1 VDLKA
6 IDRRTGIPNPGTC
19 DRQCGETHTHWEE
32 LLMRKRLVGLFA
44 STMIVFAAC
53 GTAASPSPSASS
65 STASTAPSSTE
76 PSVEASPSEA
86 AIDLT
91 ATAYKAGTD
100 KGPAD
105 GTDGGSLIMGDWQE
119 ANQFNPYYVGQVTEA
134 NVASAAWAT
143 LVVFTN
149 DYRYAPDLATS
160 VPTVDNGGVKVP
172 GDGGDA
178 MTVTWTLRD
187 GLKWSDGQP
196 LTCDDFKYAWEW
208 VLDKDNVGVITAGFE
223 DMNKDKGIDCPSD
236 TEMVWH
242 FDKIYEGYIT
252 LMTAPLPRH
261 FLSKIPVKDQTTGKG
276 FSATEVKNMPVSGA
290 FKFESVTPQQELRL
304 AKNPNYTSFS
314 TGKPAHLDNL
324 IWKWYGDADLM
335 IAGFKAGEVDIA
347 TDLQDSDIPKV
358 QDLGDQVSAIPAL
371 TYEFLRPNWSP
382 GPFDAKTKTGG
393 CSRNPAV
400 ADRGKGCPMAD
411 PAMRQAVSY
420 AIDKNEINTR
430 LLGGTVQIA
439 NTNISPGAWFFADQP
454 PATFDPAKAKE
465 ILDAAGWKAG
475 ADGIR
480 EKDGLKAKIELCT
493 TTRQVRVD
501 TLALVAN
508 WLKDV
513 GIEAVSNP
521 VDSTNIFVDYNE
533 ATVDTPCALA
543 TSNFDIAEHAF
554 TSSIDPL
561 GGYFSYHSSQFEP
574 DGANDAQVSDSATDA
589 AFDIVKNSVD
599 FKVIKDA
606 MAEVQKIYVEK
617 TVEIPLYY
625 RKQVDLA
632 SPKAGNFFGNPTQAG
647 PTWNAVDWYVKG

>member
-1 VDLKA
+1 
-6 IDRRTGIPNPGTC
+6 
-19 DRQCGETHTHWEE
+19 
-32 LLMRKRLVGLFA
+32 MRKRLVGLLA

-65 STASTAPSSTE
+65 GASTAPGSTE
-76 PSVEASPSEA
+76 PSAAASPSEA
-86 AIDLT
+86 GIDLT
-91 ATAYKAGTD
+91 NTTYK
-100 KGPAD
+100 PED
-105 GTDGGSLIMGDWQE
+105 GTDGGTLIIGDWQE
-119 ANQFNPYYVGQVTEA
+119 ANQFNPYYIGQQTEA
-134 NVASAAWAT
+134 NVASATWAT
-143 LVVFTN
+143 LVVFTH

-160 VPTVDNGGVKVP
+160 VPTIDNGGVKVP

-223 DMNKDKGIDCPSD
+223 DISAFDCPSD
-236 TEMVWH
+236 TSMIWH
-242 FDKIYEGYIT
+242 FKKIYEGYIT
-252 LMTAPLPRH
+252 LMLAPLSRAYV
-261 FLSKIPVKDQTTGKG
+261 SKIPIKDQVNGKG
-276 FSATEVKNMPVSGA
+276 FSATDIKNMPVSGA

-314 TGKPAHLDNL
+314 TGKPAHLDTL
-324 IWKWYGDADLM
+324 IFKWYGDADLM
-335 IAGFKAGEVDIA
+335 IAGFKAGEVDTA

-358 QDLGDQVSAIPAL
+358 QDLGSQVSSIPAL
-371 TYEFLRPNWSP
+371 LYEFLRPNWSA
-382 GPFDAKTKTGG
+382 GPFDAKTKVGG

-411 PAMRQAVSY
+411 PAMREAVLF
-420 AIDKNEINTR
+420 AVDKNEINTR

-439 NTNISPGAWFFADQP
+439 NTNISPGAWFFADQA
-454 PATFDPAKAKE
+454 PATFDPAKAKS
-465 ILDAAGWKAG
+465 ILDAAGWVPG

-480 EKDGLKAKIELCT
+480 VKDGLKAKIELCT

-521 VDSTNIFVDYNE
+521 VDAANIFADYNE

-543 TSNFDIAEHAF
+543 TSNFDLAEHAF

-574 DGANDAQVSDSATDA
+574 NGANDAQVKDSATDA
-589 AFDIVKNSVD
+589 AFDVVKNSVD
-599 FKVIKDA
+599 FQVIKDA
-606 MAEVQKIYVEK
+606 MAEVQKAYVEK

-625 RKQVDLA
+625 RKNVDLFA
-632 SPKAGNFFGNPTQAG
+632 PKLGNFFANPTQAG
-647 PTWNAVDWYVKG
+647 PTWNAVDWFVKG